1 VTHANVYVAIVDDEA
16 PVCVALGRLLRLA
29 DYEVASFGSG
39 EEFLASLATRRPACA
54 ILDLHMPGL
63 SGFDVQ
69 SRLRAAGMQVPVVF
83 MTASD
88 ERALGGA
95 ALDAGGVRLL
105 RKPFSNDELLEAV
118 GVALHGDRLGT
129 LQDAP

>member
-1 VTHANVYVAIVDDEA
+1 
-16 PVCVALGRLLRLA
+16 LGA
-29 DYEVASFGSG
+29 
-39 EEFLASLATRRPACA
+39 
-54 ILDLHMPGL
+54 
-63 SGFDVQ
+63 
-69 SRLRAAGMQVPVVF
+69 
-83 MTASD
+83 
-88 ERALGGA
+88 A